1 MVDDNMENW
10 DFNNI
15 SQEERAR
22 IREEIDSDIDRIM
35 ELSKINED
43 NGYDDEDDGVMSM
56 WVDLDNVDDKI
67 NEFKNSLYN
76 DSINAIIPY
85 SMTFRKDIYSQAV
98 YWLRHYDT
106 NKFVYNMSYFM
117 YFANLA
123 EVCANFS
130 VMLSEILNNTEIN
143 INFKNYHQYED
154 KFRLNKQMKYI
165 RGCFD
170 ILYELYHSD
179 NTIIKEKVNEYLQ
192 NFSEGNLNGKRCP
205 FLKILRY
212 RRKIEKYYKKQYMK
226 ALHYAIGIKLKEND
240 TRIIHT
246 DM

>member
-1 MVDDNMENW
+1 MGNW

-15 SQEERAR
+15 SQEEHAR
-22 IREEIDSDIDRIM
+22 IREEIDIDIDRIM
-35 ELSKINED
+35 KLSKINED
-43 NGYDDEDDGVMSM
+43 NGVMSM
-56 WVDLDNVDDKI
+56 WVDLDDVDDRI

-85 SMTFRKDIYSQAV
+85 SMTFRKGIYSQAV
-98 YWLRHYDT
+98 YWLRHYNT

-130 VMLSEILNNTEIN
+130 VMLSEILHNPEIN

-205 FLKILRY
+205 FFKILRY
-212 RRKIEKYYKKQYMK
+212 RRKIEKYYKKQYAK
-226 ALHYAIGIKLKEND
+226 ALHHAIEIKLEEND

-246 DM
+246 NM